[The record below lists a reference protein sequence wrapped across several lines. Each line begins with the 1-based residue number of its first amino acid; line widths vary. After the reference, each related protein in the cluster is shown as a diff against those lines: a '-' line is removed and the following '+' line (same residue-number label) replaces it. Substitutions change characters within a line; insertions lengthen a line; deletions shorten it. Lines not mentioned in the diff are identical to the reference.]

1 MASTMP
7 RPAPPGYPYAL
18 SICARDEADAC
29 KSGSSYKAGDGSTVC
44 LVREWL
50 AAGPWRWLTGELPH
64 GTSGLE
70 YPRSNRELAES
81 YQRSFQIRSHRR
93 RSVRFSES
101 FQRGKLTGVSGH
113 TSSILR
119 SSANLK
125 PYSPFGE
132 LKHPPPRKRS
142 SLEAPPSGHR
152 HLISPSAFFR
162 RSRASG
168 GRFSPPR
175 SHPFSA
181 NLEPHSRKSFSC
193 SPYRL
198 HQAQIRK

>member
-101 FQRGKLTGVSGH
+101 FQRGKADWSVWTHLINTKVVRQPKTLQSFRG
-113 TSSILR
+113 IKA
-119 SSANLK
+119 SSAAKALQ
-125 PYSPFGE
+125 PGGASIGA
-132 LKHPPPRKRS
+132 S
-142 SLEAPPSGHR
+142 SLDFSQRLFQTFTRVRGQIFAAT
-152 HLISPSAFFR
+152 L
-162 RSRASG
+162 ASLLG
-168 GRFSPPR
+168 
-175 SHPFSA
+175 
-181 NLEPHSRKSFSC
+181 KS
-193 SPYRL
+193 
-198 HQAQIRK
+198 